1 MKQARGWWWPDHE
14 KHLLD
19 WLANPKNNVV
29 INGRVA
35 YQGKKQTAALACV
48 PADRRRTAIDVGAH
62 IGLWSYNLGH
72 WFSEVKAFEP
82 VAAHRACFARNVMS
96 AEDEADAKRI
106 GTSNEPL
113 WDDETLVALYPY
125 ALGDHEDMVSIHT
138 ADTSSGD
145 SWVKGKGD
153 VPMKTLD
160 SFGFENVDFIKIDCE
175 GGEELVLRGA
185 ERTVKTWKPIICVE
199 QKRDHAQAH
208 FGLATLGA
216 VKLLQDWGYKV
227 AAEISGDYLMTCA

>member
-29 INGRVA
+29 INDRVA

-48 PADRRRTAIDVGAH
+48 PTDRRRTAIDVGAH
-62 IGLWSYNLGH
+62 IGLWSWNLAH
-72 WFSEVKAFEP
+72 WFKNVEAFEP
-82 VAAHRACFARNVMS
+82 VEAHRACWEKNMAASR
-96 AEDEADAKRI
+96 AGIAK
-106 GTSNEPL
+106 L
-113 WDDETLVALYPY
+113 WPC
-125 ALGDHEDMVSIHT
+125 ALGDHEDMVSIYT

-216 VKLLQDWGYKV
+216 VKLLQGWGYKV